1 MTHVLAVDGNS
12 LAHRAFHALRRDPD
26 RPREFVLSGLVA
38 MLATAWTHG
47 PFDAVVIGFD
57 HHDNRRKVAD
67 PGYKS
72 HRDEKD
78 PELVTQLAE
87 LGAGLTTCGFEVAR
101 VPGAEADDVMA
112 AVADACTARG
122 WRCSVLSSDRD
133 LLALVTEDVTLLRP
147 RGTMSDLG
155 VYTPEGVVAEYGVRP
170 EQYTDLAALRGDPS
184 DGLDGVHGIG
194 PKTAARLLRDYGDVP
209 GIYANLGNLH
219 PRVEAQLRAGRDNV
233 ERNLWLMAPIP
244 HLDVDVDGAVA
255 RGLAPTRLTE
265 ALTARGLDRAA
276 GLFRL
281 ALERPALPPMPP
293 PPTEPDEPLV
303 AAAPRPTRALAPA
316 TDGEQVALF

>member
-26 RPREFVLSGLVA
+26 RPGDFVLAGIVA
-38 MLATAWTHG
+38 MLATAWSHG

-57 HHDNRRKVAD
+57 HHDNRRKAAHPD
-67 PGYKS
+67 YKA

-78 PELVTQLAE
+78 PELVTQLA
-87 LGAGLTTCGFEVAR
+87 GLVDGLAACGFEVVR
-101 VPGAEADDVMA
+101 LPGAEADDVMA
-112 AVADACTARG
+112 ATADACTDRG

-133 LLALVTEDVTLLRP
+133 LLALVSDEVTLLRP

-155 VYTPEGVVAEYGVRP
+155 VYTPDEVVAEYGVRP

-184 DGLDGVHGIG
+184 DGLDGVNGIG

-209 GIYANLGNLH
+209 GIYANLGNLQ
-219 PRVEAQLRAGRDNV
+219 PRTEAQLRAGRDNV

-244 HLDVDVDGAVA
+244 HLAVDI
-255 RGLAPTRLTE
+255 
-265 ALTARGLDRAA
+265 DRAVDRGVDPDGVTGALA
-276 GLFRL
+276 GRDLSRTAARFRL

-293 PPTEPDEPLV
+293 PPTEPDAV
-303 AAAPRPTRALAPA
+303 APPTVLRPARTTPPA
-316 TDGEQVALF
+316 VDGEQVALF